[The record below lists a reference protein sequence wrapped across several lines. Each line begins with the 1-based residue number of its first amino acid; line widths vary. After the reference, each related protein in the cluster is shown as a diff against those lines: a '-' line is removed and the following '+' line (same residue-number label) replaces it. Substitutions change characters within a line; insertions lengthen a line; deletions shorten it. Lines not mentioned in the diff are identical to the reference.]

1 MSDTPAN
8 EQSFQPLNRRSNSM
22 YQVTFSDQSML
33 ELNKLEMEDQL
44 HLVDIISNITPEML
58 EKPKE
63 PIGRF
68 KRGKRTYFRV
78 RAGEF
83 RCYFEIRND
92 ILYSHY
98 ILHKNTLTD
107 YVFRN
112 KLPVKDE
119 QLVEQNQSFWQYIE
133 SLTK

>member
-1 MSDTPAN
+1 
-8 EQSFQPLNRRSNSM
+8 M